1 MKIQINYQ
9 GREFVN
15 EVSKVLH
22 NMIGSEHRITS
33 VYHPQSNGLC
43 GRQNRTIKDSLVKVL
58 DGNPCDWPNVIEGVL
73 FAWRISK
80 RTSKKCSTFF
90 LVYNR
95 EPTLPI
101 NVKYSLV
108 DIEGNEGEHPFDK
121 EMFDALLLTAISK
134 KNNSVIKI
142 DTIKCLPQVTQV
154 QWVPFEGILGL
165 RWNNIYVWW
174 KAPSQCY
181 RQTTTRYRESRS
193 SKFNG

>member
-9 GREFVN
+9 RRKFVN
-15 EVSKVLH
+15 EVSKVLQ
-22 NMIGSEHRITS
+22 NMIGTYHRITS
-33 VYHPQSNGLC
+33 AYHPQSNGLC
-43 GRQNRTIKDSLVKVL
+43 GRQNRTIKDALVKVL
-58 DGNPCDWPNVIEGVL
+58 DRNPRDWPNVIEGVL

-90 LVYNR
+90 LVYNWQ
-95 EPTLPI
+95 PTLPI

-108 DIEGNEGEHPFDK
+108 DIEGNESEHPFDK
-121 EMFDALLLTAISK
+121 ETFDALLLTTISK
-134 KNNSVIKI
+134 KNDSVIKI
-142 DTIKCLPQVTQV
+142 DTIKCLPQVNQV